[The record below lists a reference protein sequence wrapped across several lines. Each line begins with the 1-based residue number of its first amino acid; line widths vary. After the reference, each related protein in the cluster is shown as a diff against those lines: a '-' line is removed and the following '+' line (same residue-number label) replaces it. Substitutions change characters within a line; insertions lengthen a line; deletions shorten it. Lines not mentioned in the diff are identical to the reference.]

1 MNDHLE
7 PVDGATGNEPGKP
20 ERPVPEF
27 FTDRREAE
35 DDVEVVLDAVD
46 EELHHVL
53 RRRRSFRSLPL
64 DDGQQ
69 LGDDLTLL
77 IASEQVRDQACGSR
91 DI

>member
-1 MNDHLE
+1 M
-7 PVDGATGNEPGKP
+7 
-20 ERPVPEF
+20 
-27 FTDRREAE
+27 
-35 DDVEVVLDAVD
+35 EVVLDAVD

-77 IASEQVRDQACGSR
+77 IASEQVRDQACGSH
-91 DI
+91 DIFHYNNKFSS